1 MRTTLFVDVLLPLP
15 VDGYFTYR
23 VPFELNDSVKAGARV
38 AVQFGQKKLY
48 TALVRRIHEKPPM
61 VQPKYILAVLDE
73 EPIVNDIQF
82 RFWDWLADYYMC
94 MPGEVM
100 NAALPPGFKLAS
112 ETRVILNPSTTEYS
126 FTLSEK
132 EQMVVKA
139 LLAREILTLGEV
151 AEIVGQ
157 LKVIPLIK
165 TMIEKGLLLTEET
178 LEQRFKPRTE
188 TFVSIAEEYLNE
200 DRLREVYDTL
210 ERKAGKQLQ
219 VLIAYISMSQCLSGK
234 PKEVK
239 RSELIAAAGVSLA
252 ILKPL
257 EKKGILIT
265 QEKIVSRIESFD
277 AEKDSG
283 SIELNAIQE
292 EALKTITAGFAAKK
306 EVFLLHGVTSS
317 GKTEI
322 YIRLIAAALAEGR
335 QVLYLLPE
343 IALTTQI
350 INRLRKYFGNKVGVY
365 HSRFNENE
373 RTEIW
378 NSVAAPL
385 TEGSPHRVILG
396 ARSAVF
402 LPFSNL
408 GLIIVDEEHDTSY
421 KQYDPSPRYNARDSA
436 IYLASLHHA
445 KTLLGSAT
453 PAIETFANTKNE
465 KFGLAELGER
475 YGGMLLPSVTVV
487 NLKDEIQK
495 SKTQSVF
502 SATLLN
508 EIQQALDSGEQVILF
523 QNRRGFSLRLECNT
537 CHWMPECK
545 NCDVTLTYHKRD
557 GMLRCHYCGYSIR
570 VPDTCPDC
578 GNSGLIMKGFGTER
592 VEEDLALL
600 FPAARIE
607 RMDLD
612 TTRSRYALQQLLADF
627 EDRRI
632 DILVG
637 TQMVTKGLDF
647 ENVSLVGILNAD
659 NMISFPD
666 FRSFERSYQLMAQVS
681 GRAGRKKKQGKVII
695 QTYNPAHAVIQQV
708 CANDYLGMYNSQ
720 MSERHAYN
728 YPPYFRLIRVTLKHR
743 DANHLNESASRLAK
757 HLRET
762 FGARV
767 LGPEFPPVS
776 RIRNFYLKD
785 FLIKIEKGASLP
797 KLKFELATIL
807 QEFRKDKE
815 HRQVI
820 VAVDVDPV

>member
-1 MRTTLFVDVLLPLP
+1 MRQTLFVDVLLPLP

-23 VPFELNDSVKAGARV
+23 VPFEMNDSVKTGVRV
-38 AVQFGQKKLY
+38 AVQFGKKKLY

-61 VQPKYILAVLDE
+61 VVPKYIMAVLDE
-73 EPIVNDIQF
+73 EPIVNEIQF
-82 RFWDWLADYYMC
+82 RFWEWMADYYMC

-112 ETRVILNPSTTEYS
+112 ETRVILNPGNTEYS
-126 FTLSEK
+126 YTLSEK
-132 EQMVVKA
+132 EQMVIKA
-139 LLAREILTLGEV
+139 LLTREILTLGEV
-151 AEIVGQ
+151 AELVGQ
-157 LKVIPLIK
+157 IKVIPLIK
-165 TMIEKGLLLTEET
+165 TMIEKGLLLTEEAM
-178 LEQRFKPRTE
+178 EQHFKPRIE
-188 TFVSIAEEYLNE
+188 TYVSIADIYLDE

-219 VLIAYISMSQCLSGK
+219 VLIAYISLSQCLSGT

-239 RSELIAAAGVSLA
+239 RADLVKAAGALPA
-252 ILKPL
+252 TLKSL
-257 EKKGILIT
+257 EKKGILLT
-265 QEKIVSRIESFD
+265 FEKTVSRLEHFE
-277 AEKDSG
+277 AEKDSS
-283 SIELNAIQE
+283 SIELNPIQETAIQ
-292 EALKTITAGFAAKK
+292 TITSGFSEK

-322 YIRLIAAALAEGR
+322 YVRLIAATLAAGK

-350 INRLRKYFGNKVGVY
+350 INRLRKFFGSIVGVY

-378 NSVAAPL
+378 NSVIAPAS
-385 TEGSPHRVILG
+385 EGNPYRIILG

-402 LPFSNL
+402 LPFSEL
-408 GLIIVDEEHDTSY
+408 GLIIVDEEHDTSF
-421 KQYDPSPRYNARDSA
+421 KQYDPPPRYNARDAA
-436 IYLASLHHA
+436 IYLGSLHHA

-453 PAIETFANTKNE
+453 PSIETFANAKNG
-465 KFGLAELGER
+465 KYGLAELGER
-475 YGGMLLPSVTVV
+475 YGGLLLPAVTVV
-487 NLKDEIQK
+487 NLKEETK
-495 SKTQSVF
+495 AGKTQSVF
-502 SATLLN
+502 SATLIK
-508 EIQQALDSGEQVILF
+508 EIQLALDTGEQVILF

-557 GMLRCHYCGYSIR
+557 GMLRCHYCGYAVR

-578 GNSGLIMKGFGTER
+578 GNTGLIMKGFGTER
-592 VEEDLALL
+592 VEEDMALL

-695 QTYNPAHAVIQQV
+695 QTYNPTHAVIRQV
-708 CANDYLGMYNSQ
+708 TANDYLGMYNSQ
-720 MSERHAYN
+720 MAERHAYN

-743 DANHLNESASRLAK
+743 DAHHLNESASWLAAQ
-757 HLRET
+757 LRET
-762 FGARV
+762 FGTRV

-776 RIRNFYLKD
+776 RIRNLYLKD

-797 KLKFELATIL
+797 RLKFELSSIL
-807 QEFRKDKE
+807 HEFRKQAD

>member
-1 MRTTLFVDVLLPLP
+1 MRQTLFVDVLLPLP

-23 VPFELNDSVKAGARV
+23 VPFEMNDSVKIGVRV
-38 AVQFGQKKLY
+38 AVQFGKKNLY
-48 TALVRRIHEKPPM
+48 SALVRRIHEKLPM
-61 VQPKYILAVLDE
+61 VVPKYILAVLDE
-73 EPIVNDIQF
+73 DPIVNDIQF
-82 RFWDWLADYYMC
+82 RFWEWMTEYYMC
-94 MPGEVM
+94 TLGEVM

-112 ETRVILNPSTTEYS
+112 ETRVILNPGNTEFSY
-126 FTLSEK
+126 TLSEK
-132 EQMVVKA
+132 EQLVIKA
-139 LLAREILTLGEV
+139 LLTREILTLGEV
-151 AEIVGQ
+151 AELVG
-157 LKVIPLIK
+157 LIKVIPLIK

-188 TFVSIAEEYLNE
+188 TFISITEEYLDE
-200 DRLREVYDTL
+200 DRLREVYDL
-210 ERKAGKQLQ
+210 LQRKAAKQLQ
-219 VLIAYISMSQCLSGK
+219 VLIAYISLSQCLSGTT
-234 PKEVK
+234 KEVK
-239 RSELIAAAGVSLA
+239 RADLIKAAGVLPA
-252 ILKPL
+252 TLKPL
-257 EKKGILIT
+257 EKKGILFT
-265 QEKIVSRIESFD
+265 FEKTVSRLEYFA
-277 AEKDSG
+277 AEKDSD
-283 SIELNAIQE
+283 SIILNPIQE
-292 EALKTITAGFAAKK
+292 TALQTITTGFSEK

-322 YIRLIAAALAEGR
+322 YVRLIAATLAAGK

-350 INRLRKYFGNKVGVY
+350 INRLRKFFGSSVGVY

-378 NSVAAPL
+378 NSVITPAS
-385 TEGSPHRVILG
+385 EGSQYRVILG

-402 LPFSNL
+402 LPFSQL
-408 GLIIVDEEHDTSY
+408 GLIIVDEEHDTSF
-421 KQYDPSPRYNARDSA
+421 KQYDPPPRYNARDAA

-453 PAIETFANTKNE
+453 PSIETFANAKNG
-465 KFGLAELGER
+465 KFGFAELSER
-475 YGGMLLPSVTVV
+475 YGGLLLPAVTVV
-487 NLKDEIQK
+487 NLKEET
-495 SKTQSVF
+495 KTGKIQSVF
-502 SATLLN
+502 SATLIN
-508 EIQQALDSGEQVILF
+508 EIQQALDTNEQVILF

-537 CHWMPECK
+537 CHWIPECK
-545 NCDVTLTYHKRD
+545 NCDVTLIYHKRD
-557 GMLRCHYCGYSIR
+557 GMLRCHYCGYAIR

-578 GNSGLIMKGFGTER
+578 SNTGLIMKGFGTER

-612 TTRSRYALQQLLADF
+612 TTRSRYALQQLIADF

-666 FRSFERSYQLMAQVS
+666 FRSFERSYQLMTQVS
-681 GRAGRKKKQGKVII
+681 GRAGRKKKQGKVLI
-695 QTYNPAHAVIQQV
+695 QTYNPTHTVIRQV
-708 CANDYLGMYNSQ
+708 TANDYHGMYNSQ
-720 MSERHAYN
+720 MAERYAYN

-743 DANHLNESASRLAK
+743 DARHLDESASWLAA
-757 HLRET
+757 LLLET

-776 RIRNFYLKD
+776 RIRNLYLKD

-797 KLKFELATIL
+797 RLKFKLSTIL
-807 QEFRKDKE
+807 YEFRKHVD